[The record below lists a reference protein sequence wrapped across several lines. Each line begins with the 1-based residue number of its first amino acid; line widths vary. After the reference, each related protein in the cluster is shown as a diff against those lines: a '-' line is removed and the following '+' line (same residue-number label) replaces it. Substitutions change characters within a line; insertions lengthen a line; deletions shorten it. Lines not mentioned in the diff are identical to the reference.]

1 MPDSMKKFGLEFQLV
16 NRSQNEFAKIMD
28 QQKRL
33 EKQLNN
39 TLKAFNKL
47 QSTANNTSLDA
58 SIKKM
63 DKLTNS
69 VKRYNDA
76 LKGATGGKIDPAG
89 GRIDLAG
96 EGSSAIST
104 MMMANSFIDS
114 ISGISTKLF
123 GALDSLPF
131 GNILSSSLGS
141 VTEGIVTSIATG
153 NVIPAITGAIEGVLD
168 VGLGIYRS
176 ASDFVHNAI
185 FTGFQKGV
193 QLITNAFTTYI
204 PQTLDRE
211 LNQTKLSAVLGND
224 TLAQQLTASATKHA
238 QTSSLSLQDMDF
250 VLPNLVMANKSSGV
264 TDDRMGKMTELEME
278 AIKRLNFKDSGKGA
292 GVQGSLVALQE
303 MLSGDMV
310 SLQRRFEIGGAA
322 IDRIKD
328 AGKNSPEAMV
338 EQLIKELE
346 KMGVTEEALNK
357 VQESTKSKLDRVQ
370 ETLVDFFTNP
380 TTGIFASFIEPFEP
394 ALDRVIEFMET
405 GGGIVSKGFDMDGN
419 MESIT
424 LLDSII
430 ANFKMVL
437 GKIGEIGVKLG
448 ESFMTGFVAQVD
460 WSALWDAA
468 SGLLDTVSTYFTPSF
483 EKLAGWVNDTFI
495 PWLEDMDKLLQDENV
510 RQGILDFIDGLTEV
524 ATNSLNMVKT
534 ITEKMP
540 TIADTVK
547 AVASFVST
555 VQGVVD
561 KVASGIQKA
570 LSLLTSGE
578 FGQTRETKQNAI
590 KQSTAKGSG
599 RKGEGFAKGLPYVP
613 VDGFPAILHKGERV
627 LTAQQNRQYNQ
638 GGSNVSIAKISD
650 TIVVREDAD
659 ITKIANAL
667 VKKLTESKVVFGGA
681 Y

>member
-1 MPDSMKKFGLEFQLV
+1 MSDSMKKFGLEFQLV

-76 LKGATGGKIDPAG
+76 LKGASGSKIDPAG
-89 GRIDLAG
+89 GS
-96 EGSSAIST
+96 SSAISSIMT
-104 MMMANSFIDS
+104 ANSYIDS
-114 ISGISTKLF
+114 ISGISNKLF

-141 VTEGIVTSIATG
+141 VTEGIVTSITTG
-153 NVIPAITGAIEGVLD
+153 NVIPAITGTIEGALD

-193 QLITNAFTTYI
+193 QLITSAFTTFI

-211 LNQTKLSAVLGND
+211 LSQTKLSAVLGND
-224 TLAQQLTASATKHA
+224 KLAQQLTASATKHA

-250 VLPNLVMANKSSGV
+250 ILPNLVMANKASGV
-264 TDDRMGKMTELEME
+264 TDSRMGNMTELEME

-346 KMGVTEEALNK
+346 KMGVTDEALTK

-380 TTGIFASFIEPFEP
+380 TTGIFASFLEPFEP
-394 ALDRVIEFMET
+394 AIDRVIEFLET

-430 ANFKMVL
+430 ANFRMVL

-460 WSALWDAA
+460 WSALWEAA

-495 PWLEDMDKLLQDENV
+495 PWLKDMDELLQDENV

-561 KVASGIQKA
+561 KVATGLQNA

-578 FGQTRETKQNAI
+578 FGKTRETKQNAI
-590 KQSTAKGSG
+590 KQSTAKGSVKKAVG
-599 RKGEGFAKGLPYVP
+599 MPYVP
-613 VDGFPAILHKGERV
+613 KDDYPVLLHKGERV

-638 GGSNVSIAKISD
+638 GGSNISIAKISD

-667 VKKLTESKVVFGGA
+667 VKKLTESKVAFGGA

>member
-1 MPDSMKKFGLEFQLV
+1 MSDSMKKFGLEFQLV

-89 GRIDLAG
+89 GS
-96 EGSSAIST
+96 SSAISSIMT
-104 MMMANSFIDS
+104 ANSYIDS
-114 ISGISTKLF
+114 ISGISNKLF

-153 NVIPAITGAIEGVLD
+153 NIIPAITGTIEGALD

-193 QLITNAFTTYI
+193 QLITNAFTTFI

-224 TLAQQLTASATKHA
+224 ALAQQLTASATKHA

-264 TDDRMGKMTELEME
+264 TDARMGNMTELEME

-346 KMGVTEEALNK
+346 KMGVTDEALNK

-405 GGGIVSKGFDMDGN
+405 GGGIVSKGFDMEGN

-430 ANFKMVL
+430 ANFRMVL

-460 WSALWDAA
+460 WSALWDAT
-468 SGLLDTVSTYFTPSF
+468 SGLLDTVSTYFTPAF
-483 EKLAGWVNDTFI
+483 ERLAGWVNDTFI
-495 PWLEDMDKLLQDENV
+495 PWLKDMDELLQDENV

-524 ATNSLNMVKT
+524 ATNSLKMVKT
-534 ITEKMP
+534 IAEKMP
-540 TIADTVK
+540 TIADTVR

-555 VQGVVD
+555 VQGIVD
-561 KVASGIQKA
+561 KVATGLQNA

-578 FGQTRETKQNAI
+578 FGRTREIKQNAI
-590 KQSTAKGSG
+590 KQSTAKGSVKKAVG
-599 RKGEGFAKGLPYVP
+599 MPYVP
-613 VDGFPAILHKGERV
+613 KDDYPVLLHKGERV
-627 LTAQQNRQYNQ
+627 LTAQQNRQYKQ
-638 GGSNVSIAKISD
+638 GGSNISIAKLSD

>member
-1 MPDSMKKFGLEFQLV
+1 MSDSMKKFGLEFQLV

-76 LKGATGGKIDPAG
+76 LKGASGSKIDPAG
-89 GRIDLAG
+89 GS
-96 EGSSAIST
+96 SSAISSIMT
-104 MMMANSFIDS
+104 ANSYIDS
-114 ISGISTKLF
+114 ISGISNKLF

-141 VTEGIVTSIATG
+141 VTEGIVTSITTG
-153 NVIPAITGAIEGVLD
+153 NIIPAITGTIEGALD

-211 LNQTKLSAVLGND
+211 LSQTKLSAVLGND
-224 TLAQQLTASATKHA
+224 KLAQQLTASATKHA

-250 VLPNLVMANKSSGV
+250 ILPNLVMANKASGV
-264 TDDRMGKMTELEME
+264 TDSRMGNMTELEME

-346 KMGVTEEALNK
+346 KMGVTDEALTK

-380 TTGIFASFIEPFEP
+380 TTGIFASFLEPFEP
-394 ALDRVIEFMET
+394 AIDRVIEFLET

-430 ANFKMVL
+430 ANFRMVL

-448 ESFMTGFVAQVD
+448 ESFFNGFITQVD
-460 WSALWDAA
+460 WSALWEAV
-468 SGLLDTVSTYFTPSF
+468 SGLLDTVSTYFTPAF
-483 EKLAGWVNDTFI
+483 EILAGWVNDTFI
-495 PWLEDMDKLLQDENV
+495 PWLGDMNKILQDENV
-510 RQGILDFIDGLTEV
+510 RQGILDFITGLTEV

-534 ITEKMP
+534 IAEKMP
-540 TIADTVK
+540 TIANTVS

-561 KVASGIQKA
+561 KIATGIQNA
-570 LSLLTSGE
+570 LSILTSGD
-578 FGQTRETKQNAI
+578 FGRTREIKQNAI
-590 KQSTAKGSG
+590 KQSTAKGSVKKAVG
-599 RKGEGFAKGLPYVP
+599 MPYVP
-613 VDGFPAILHKGERV
+613 KDDYPVLLHKGERV

-667 VKKLTESKVVFGGA
+667 VKKLTESKVAFGGA

>member
-1 MPDSMKKFGLEFQLV
+1 
-16 NRSQNEFAKIMD
+16 MD

-47 QSTANNTSLDA
+47 QSAANNTSLDA

-76 LKGATGGKIDPAG
+76 LKGATGGKIDPTG
-89 GRIDLAG
+89 G
-96 EGSSAIST
+96 GSSSVKD
-104 MMMANSFIDS
+104 MMSANSYIDS
-114 ISGISTKLF
+114 ISSISTKMF

-153 NVIPAITGAIEGVLD
+153 TVVPAITGAIEGALD
-168 VGLGIYRS
+168 LGLGIYRS

-224 TLAQQLTASATKHA
+224 SLAQQLTASATKHA

-250 VLPNLVMANKSSGV
+250 ILPNLVMANKASGV
-264 TDDRMGKMTELEME
+264 TDSRMGNMTELEME
-278 AIKRLNFKDSGKGA
+278 AVKRLNFKDSGKGA
-292 GVQGSLVALQE
+292 GVQGSLMALQE
-303 MLSGDMV
+303 MLSGDMR
-310 SLQRRFEIGGAA
+310 SLKTRFEIGGAA
-322 IDRIKD
+322 IDRIES

-346 KMGVTEEALNK
+346 KMGVTDEALNK

-380 TTGIFASFIEPFEP
+380 TTGIFASFLEPFEP
-394 ALDRVIEFMET
+394 AIDRVIDFMET

-430 ANFKMVL
+430 ANFRMVL

-448 ESFMTGFVAQVD
+448 ESFFNGFITQVD
-460 WSALWDAA
+460 WSALWEAV
-468 SGLLDTVSTYFTPSF
+468 SGLLDTVSTYFTPAF
-483 EKLAGWVNDTFI
+483 EILAGWVNDTFI
-495 PWLEDMDKLLQDENV
+495 PWLGDMNKILQDENV

-534 ITEKMP
+534 IAEKMP
-540 TIADTVK
+540 TIANTVS

-561 KVASGIQKA
+561 KIATGLQNA

-578 FGQTRETKQNAI
+578 FGKTRETKQNAI

-599 RKGEGFAKGLPYVP
+599 RKGDGFAKGLPYVP

-638 GGSNVSIAKISD
+638 GGSNISIAKISD

-667 VKKLTESKVVFGGA
+667 VKKLTESKVAFGGA

>member
-1 MPDSMKKFGLEFQLV
+1 MSDSMKKFGLEFQLV

-89 GRIDLAG
+89 GS
-96 EGSSAIST
+96 SSAISSIMT
-104 MMMANSFIDS
+104 ADSYIDS
-114 ISGISTKLF
+114 ISGISNKLF

-211 LNQTKLSAVLGND
+211 LSQTKLSAVLGND
-224 TLAQQLTASATKHA
+224 ALAQQLTASATKHA

-264 TDDRMGKMTELEME
+264 TDDRMGNMTELEME

-346 KMGVTEEALNK
+346 KMGVTDEALNK

-430 ANFKMVL
+430 ANFRMVL

-460 WSALWDAA
+460 WSALWSATSD
-468 SGLLDTVSTYFTPSF
+468 LLDTISTFFKPTF
-483 EKLAGWVNDTFI
+483 DILAGWVNDTFI
-495 PWLEDMDKLLQDENV
+495 PWLEDINEKLQDETI
-510 RQGILDFIDGLTEV
+510 RQGILDFIKELTEV
-524 ATNSLNMVKT
+524 ATRTLKMVDT
-534 ITEKMP
+534 ILDKMP
-540 TIADTVK
+540 TIAKVTG
-547 AVASFVST
+547 AVNSFVST
-555 VQGVVD
+555 VQGIVD
-561 KVASGIQKA
+561 KVATGIQKA

-578 FGQTRETKQNAI
+578 FGQTREEKKNNTKEIVKKGITEKRAI
-590 KQSTAKGSG
+590 GM
-599 RKGEGFAKGLPYVP
+599 PYVP
-613 VDGFPAILHKGERV
+613 KDDYPVLLHKGERV
-627 LTAQQNRQYNQ
+627 LTAQQNRNYTN
-638 GGSNVSIAKISD
+638 GGGNSVTIPKLADS
-650 TIVVREDAD
+650 IVVREDAD
-659 ITKIANAL
+659 IERIAKLL
-667 VKKLTESKVVFGGA
+667 VKNIKEAQLGYSSIGGMA
-681 Y
+681 

>member
-89 GRIDLAG
+89 GS
-96 EGSSAIST
+96 SSAISSIMT
-104 MMMANSFIDS
+104 ANSYIDS
-114 ISGISTKLF
+114 ISGISNKLF

-153 NVIPAITGAIEGVLD
+153 NIIPAITGTIEGALD

-193 QLITNAFTTYI
+193 QLITSAFTTFI

-211 LNQTKLSAVLGND
+211 LSQTKLSAVLGND
-224 TLAQQLTASATKHA
+224 KLAQQLTASATKHA

-250 VLPNLVMANKSSGV
+250 VLPNLVMANKASGV
-264 TDDRMGKMTELEME
+264 TDSRMGNMTELEME

-322 IDRIKD
+322 IDRIKG

-346 KMGVTEEALNK
+346 KMGVTDEALTK

-380 TTGIFASFIEPFEP
+380 TTGIFASFLEPFEP
-394 ALDRVIEFMET
+394 AIDRVIEFLET

-430 ANFKMVL
+430 ANFRMVL

-448 ESFMTGFVAQVD
+448 ESFMTGFGAQVD
-460 WSALWDAA
+460 WSALLDAT
-468 SGLLDTVSTYFTPSF
+468 SGLLDTVSTYFTPAF
-483 EKLAGWVNDTFI
+483 EILAGWVNDTFI
-495 PWLEDMDKLLQDENV
+495 PWLEDMNKILQDENV
-510 RQGILDFIDGLTEV
+510 RQGILDFITGLTEV

-534 ITEKMP
+534 IAEKMP
-540 TIADTVK
+540 TIADTVS

-555 VQGVVD
+555 VQGIVD
-561 KVASGIQKA
+561 KVATGIQNA

-578 FGQTRETKQNAI
+578 FGKNRETKQNAI
-590 KQSTAKGSG
+590 KQSTAKGSVKKAVG
-599 RKGEGFAKGLPYVP
+599 MPYVP
-613 VDGFPAILHKGERV
+613 KDDYPVLLHKGERV

-638 GGSNVSIAKISD
+638 GGSNISIAKISD

-667 VKKLTESKVVFGGA
+667 VKKLTESKVAFGGA

>member
-1 MPDSMKKFGLEFQLV
+1 MSDSMKKFGLEFQLV

-89 GRIDLAG
+89 GS
-96 EGSSAIST
+96 SSAISSIMT
-104 MMMANSFIDS
+104 ANSYIDS
-114 ISGISTKLF
+114 ISGISNKLF

-153 NVIPAITGAIEGVLD
+153 NVIPAITGTIEGALD

-211 LNQTKLSAVLGND
+211 LSQTKLSAVLGND
-224 TLAQQLTASATKHA
+224 KLAQQLTASATKHA

-250 VLPNLVMANKSSGV
+250 VLPNLVMANKASGV
-264 TDDRMGKMTELEME
+264 TDSRMGNMTELEME

-346 KMGVTEEALNK
+346 KMGVTDEALTK

-380 TTGIFASFIEPFEP
+380 TTGIFASFLEPFEP
-394 ALDRVIEFMET
+394 AIDRVIEFLET

-430 ANFKMVL
+430 ANFRMVL

-448 ESFMTGFVAQVD
+448 ESFFNGFITQVD
-460 WSALWDAA
+460 WSALWEAV
-468 SGLLDTVSTYFTPSF
+468 SGLLDTVSTYFTPAF
-483 EKLAGWVNDTFI
+483 EILAGWVNDTFI
-495 PWLEDMDKLLQDENV
+495 PWLGDMNKILQDENV
-510 RQGILDFIDGLTEV
+510 RQGILDFITGLTEV
-524 ATNSLNMVKT
+524 ATNSLKMVKT
-534 ITEKMP
+534 IAEKMP
-540 TIADTVK
+540 TIADTVS

-555 VQGVVD
+555 VQGIVD
-561 KVASGIQKA
+561 KVATGLQNA

-578 FGQTRETKQNAI
+578 FGKTRETKQNAI
-590 KQSTAKGSG
+590 KQSTAKGSVKKAVG
-599 RKGEGFAKGLPYVP
+599 MPYVP
-613 VDGFPAILHKGERV
+613 KDDYPVLLHKGERV

-638 GGSNVSIAKISD
+638 GGSNISIAKISD

-667 VKKLTESKVVFGGA
+667 VKKLTESKVAFGGA

>member
-47 QSTANNTSLDA
+47 QSAANNTSLDA

-89 GRIDLAG
+89 
-96 EGSSAIST
+96 ESSSAISS
-104 MMMANSFIDS
+104 MMTANSYIDS
-114 ISGISTKLF
+114 ISGISNKLF

-153 NVIPAITGAIEGVLD
+153 NVIPAITGAIEGAFDL
-168 VGLGIYRS
+168 GLGIYRS

-322 IDRIKD
+322 IDRIKG

-346 KMGVTEEALNK
+346 KMGVTDEALNK

-405 GGGIVSKGFDMDGN
+405 GGGIVSKGFDMEGN

-430 ANFKMVL
+430 ANFRMVL

-460 WSALWDAA
+460 WSALWDAT
-468 SGLLDTVSTYFTPSF
+468 SGLLDTVSTYFTPAF
-483 EKLAGWVNDTFI
+483 EILAGWVNDTFI
-495 PWLEDMDKLLQDENV
+495 PWLGDMNKILQDENV
-510 RQGILDFIDGLTEV
+510 RQGILDFIKGLTEV

-534 ITEKMP
+534 IAEKMP
-540 TIADTVK
+540 TIADTVS

-578 FGQTRETKQNAI
+578 FGQTRETKQNTI
-590 KQSTAKGSG
+590 KQSTAKGPQ
-599 RKGEGFAKGLPYVP
+599 RKAVGMPYVP
-613 VDGFPAILHKGERV
+613 KDDYPVLLHKGERV

-638 GGSNVSIAKISD
+638 GGSNVSIPKLAD

-659 ITKIANAL
+659 IDKIASAL
-667 VKKLTESKVVFGGA
+667 VKKIKTNTISYGGVF
-681 Y
+681 

>member
-1 MPDSMKKFGLEFQLV
+1 MSDSMKKFGLEFQLV

-89 GRIDLAG
+89 GS
-96 EGSSAIST
+96 SSAISSIMT
-104 MMMANSFIDS
+104 ANSYIDS
-114 ISGISTKLF
+114 ISGISNKLF

-153 NVIPAITGAIEGVLD
+153 NIIPAITGTIEGALD

-224 TLAQQLTASATKHA
+224 ALAQQLTASATKHA

-264 TDDRMGKMTELEME
+264 TDARMGNMTELEME

-303 MLSGDMV
+303 MLSGDMI
-310 SLQRRFEIGGAA
+310 SLQRRFEMGGAA
-322 IDRIKD
+322 FDRIKD

-338 EQLIKELE
+338 ELLIKELE
-346 KMGVTEEALNK
+346 KMGVTDEALNK

-405 GGGIVSKGFDMDGN
+405 GGGIVSNIPTEIPGVYEQMTQLDVI
-419 MESIT
+419 MEQ
-424 LLDSII
+424 
-430 ANFKMVL
+430 FKMVL

-448 ESFMTGFVAQVD
+448 ESFFNGFITQVD
-460 WSALWDAA
+460 WSALWEAV
-468 SGLLDTVSTYFTPSF
+468 SGLLDTVSTYFTPAF
-483 EKLAGWVNDTFI
+483 EILAGWVNDTFI
-495 PWLEDMDKLLQDENV
+495 PWLKDMDKILQDENV
-510 RQGILDFIDGLTEV
+510 RQGILDFITGLTEV
-524 ATNSLNMVKT
+524 ATNSLKMVKT
-534 ITEKMP
+534 IAEKMP
-540 TIADTVK
+540 TIADTVR

-555 VQGVVD
+555 VQGIVD
-561 KVASGIQKA
+561 KVATGLQNA

-578 FGQTRETKQNAI
+578 FGRTREIKQNAI
-590 KQSTAKGSG
+590 KQSTAKGSVKKAVG
-599 RKGEGFAKGLPYVP
+599 MPYVP
-613 VDGFPAILHKGERV
+613 KDDYPVLLHKGERV

-638 GGSNVSIAKISD
+638 GGSNVSIAKLSD

-667 VKKLTESKVVFGGA
+667 VKKLTESKVAFGGA

>member
-1 MPDSMKKFGLEFQLV
+1 MSDNMKKFGLEFQLV

-47 QSTANNTSLDA
+47 QSAANNTSLDA

-89 GRIDLAG
+89 GS
-96 EGSSAIST
+96 SSAISSIMT
-104 MMMANSFIDS
+104 ANSYIDS
-114 ISGISTKLF
+114 ISGISNKLF

-153 NVIPAITGAIEGVLD
+153 NIIPAITGTIEGALD

-211 LNQTKLSAVLGND
+211 LSQTKLSAVLGND
-224 TLAQQLTASATKHA
+224 KLAQQLTASATKHA

-250 VLPNLVMANKSSGV
+250 VLPNLVMANKASGV
-264 TDDRMGKMTELEME
+264 TDSRMGNMTELEME

-380 TTGIFASFIEPFEP
+380 TTGIFASFLEPFEP
-394 ALDRVIEFMET
+394 AIDRVIEFLET

-430 ANFKMVL
+430 ANFRMVL

-460 WSALWDAA
+460 WSALWDAT
-468 SGLLDTVSTYFTPSF
+468 SGLLDTVSTYFTPAF
-483 EKLAGWVNDTFI
+483 EILAGWVNDTFI
-495 PWLEDMDKLLQDENV
+495 PWLGDMNKILQDENV
-510 RQGILDFIDGLTEV
+510 RQGILDFIKGLTEV

-534 ITEKMP
+534 IAEKMP
-540 TIADTVK
+540 TIADTVS

-555 VQGVVD
+555 VQGIVD
-561 KVASGIQKA
+561 KVATGLQNA

-578 FGQTRETKQNAI
+578 FGRTRETKQNAI
-590 KQSTAKGSG
+590 KQSTAKGSVKKAVG
-599 RKGEGFAKGLPYVP
+599 MPYVP
-613 VDGFPAILHKGERV
+613 KDDYPVLLHKGERV
-627 LTAQQNRQYNQ
+627 LTAQQNRNYSNGE
-638 GGSNVSIAKISD
+638 GGTINIPKLAD
-650 TIVVREDAD
+650 TIVIREDMD
-659 ITKIANAL
+659 IDIVANRLA
-667 VKKLTESKVVFGGA
+667 KKLRTNMMTFGGA
-681 Y
+681 L

>member
-1 MPDSMKKFGLEFQLV
+1 MKKFGLEFQLV

-76 LKGATGGKIDPAG
+76 LKGAAGGKIDPAG
-89 GRIDLAG
+89 GS
-96 EGSSAIST
+96 SSAISSIMT
-104 MMMANSFIDS
+104 ANSYIDS
-114 ISGISTKLF
+114 ISGISNKLF

-141 VTEGIVTSIATG
+141 VTEGIVTSITTG
-153 NVIPAITGAIEGVLD
+153 NIIPAITGTIEGALD

-211 LNQTKLSAVLGND
+211 LSQTKLSAVLGND

-250 VLPNLVMANKSSGV
+250 VLPNLVMANKASGV
-264 TDDRMGKMTELEME
+264 TDSRMGNMTELEME

-346 KMGVTEEALNK
+346 NMGVTDEALTK

-380 TTGIFASFIEPFEP
+380 TTGIFASFLEPFEP
-394 ALDRVIEFMET
+394 AIDRVIEFLET

-430 ANFKMVL
+430 ANFRMVL

-448 ESFMTGFVAQVD
+448 ESFFNGFITQVD
-460 WSALWDAA
+460 WSALWEAV
-468 SGLLDTVSTYFTPSF
+468 SGLLDTVSTYFTPAF
-483 EKLAGWVNDTFI
+483 EILAGWVNDTFI
-495 PWLEDMDKLLQDENV
+495 PWLGDMNKILQDENV
-510 RQGILDFIDGLTEV
+510 RQGILDFITGLTEV

-534 ITEKMP
+534 IAEKMP
-540 TIADTVK
+540 TIANTVS

-561 KVASGIQKA
+561 KIATGLQNA

-578 FGQTRETKQNAI
+578 FGKTRETKQNAI
-590 KQSTAKGSG
+590 KQSTAKGSVKKAVG
-599 RKGEGFAKGLPYVP
+599 MPYVP
-613 VDGFPAILHKGERV
+613 KDDYPVLLHKGERV

-638 GGSNVSIAKISD
+638 GGSNISIAKISD

-667 VKKLTESKVVFGGA
+667 VKKLTESKVAFGGA

>member
-1 MPDSMKKFGLEFQLV
+1 MKKFGLEFQLV

-69 VKRYNDA
+69 VKKYNDA
-76 LKGATGGKIDPAG
+76 LKGASGSKLDPAG
-89 GRIDLAG
+89 GS
-96 EGSSAIST
+96 SSAISSIMT
-104 MMMANSFIDS
+104 ANSYIDS
-114 ISGISTKLF
+114 ISGISNKLF

-153 NVIPAITGAIEGVLD
+153 NIIPAITGTIEGALD

-211 LNQTKLSAVLGND
+211 LSQTKLSAVLGND

-250 VLPNLVMANKSSGV
+250 VLPNLVMANKASGV
-264 TDDRMGKMTELEME
+264 TDSRMGNMTELEME

-346 KMGVTEEALNK
+346 KMGVTDEALTK

-394 ALDRVIEFMET
+394 AIDRVIEFLET

-430 ANFKMVL
+430 ANFRMVL

-448 ESFMTGFVAQVD
+448 ESFFNGFITQVD
-460 WSALWDAA
+460 WSALWDAV
-468 SGLLDTVSTYFTPSF
+468 SGLLDTVSTYFTPAF
-483 EKLAGWVNDTFI
+483 EILAGWVNDTFI
-495 PWLEDMDKLLQDENV
+495 PWLGDMDKILQDENV
-510 RQGILDFIDGLTEV
+510 RQGILDFITGLTDI
-524 ATNSLNMVKT
+524 ATRSLNMVKT
-534 ITEKMP
+534 IAEKMP
-540 TIADTVK
+540 LISKVTGAVNSFLSVVQTVVDTIAGALQSAINALDTRVDVRN
-547 AVASFVST
+547 ARE
-555 VQGVVD
+555 QGT
-561 KVASGIQKA
+561 KKGT
-570 LSLLTSGE
+570 TSNKG
-578 FGQTRETKQNAI
+578 GKNKQGHA
-590 KQSTAKGSG
+590 T
-599 RKGEGFAKGLPYVP
+599 GLPYVP
-613 VDGFPAILHKGERV
+613 RDGYEAILHKGERV

-638 GGSNVSIAKISD
+638 GGSNISIAKISD

-667 VKKLTESKVVFGGA
+667 VKKLTESKVAFGGA

>member
-76 LKGATGGKIDPAG
+76 LKGATGGKIGPV
-89 GRIDLAG
+89 G
-96 EGSSAIST
+96 EGSSAISSIMT
-104 MMMANSFIDS
+104 ADSYINS
-114 ISGISTKLF
+114 ISGISNKLF

-224 TLAQQLTASATKHA
+224 ALAQQLTASATKHA

-346 KMGVTEEALNK
+346 KMGVTDEALNK

-405 GGGIVSKGFDMDGN
+405 GGGIVSKGFDMEGN

-430 ANFKMVL
+430 ANFRMVL

-460 WSALWDAA
+460 WSALWDAT
-468 SGLLDTVSTYFTPSF
+468 SGLLDTISTYFTPTF
-483 EKLAGWVNDTFI
+483 ETLAGWVNDTFI
-495 PWLEDMDKLLQDENV
+495 PWLDEINAILQDESV
-510 RQGILDFIDGLTEV
+510 RQGIEDFIKNLTDI
-524 ATNSLNMVKT
+524 ATRSLKMVST
-534 ITEKMP
+534 IAEKMP
-540 TIADTVK
+540 LISKVTG
-547 AVASFVST
+547 AVNSFLSG
-555 VQGVVD
+555 VQTVVD
-561 KVASGIQKA
+561 IIAGALQSAINALDTRVDVRNAREQGIKKGTASNKGGKN
-570 LSLLTSGE
+570 
-578 FGQTRETKQNAI
+578 KQGHAI
-590 KQSTAKGSG
+590 
-599 RKGEGFAKGLPYVP
+599 GLPYVP
-613 VDGFPAILHKGERV
+613 RDGYEAILHKGERV

-638 GGSNVSIAKISD
+638 GGSNISIPKLAD

-659 ITKIANAL
+659 IDKIASAL
-667 VKKLTESKVVFGGA
+667 VKKIKTNTISYGGVF
-681 Y
+681 

>member
-1 MPDSMKKFGLEFQLV
+1 MSDNMKKFGLEFQLV

-89 GRIDLAG
+89 GS
-96 EGSSAIST
+96 SSAISSIMT
-104 MMMANSFIDS
+104 ANSYIDS
-114 ISGISTKLF
+114 ISGISNKLF

-153 NVIPAITGAIEGVLD
+153 NIIPAITGTIEGALD

-211 LNQTKLSAVLGND
+211 LSQTKLSAVLGND
-224 TLAQQLTASATKHA
+224 KLAQQLTASATKHA

-250 VLPNLVMANKSSGV
+250 VLPNLVMANKASGV
-264 TDDRMGKMTELEME
+264 TDARMGNMTELEME

-303 MLSGDMV
+303 MLSGDMI

-346 KMGVTEEALNK
+346 KMGVTDEALTK

-380 TTGIFASFIEPFEP
+380 TTGIFASFLEPFEP
-394 ALDRVIEFMET
+394 AIDRVIEFLET

-430 ANFKMVL
+430 ANFRMVL

-460 WSALWDAA
+460 WSALWDAT
-468 SGLLDTVSTYFTPSF
+468 SGLLDTVSTYFTPAF
-483 EKLAGWVNDTFI
+483 EILAGWVNDTFI
-495 PWLEDMDKLLQDENV
+495 PWLEDMNKILQDENV
-510 RQGILDFIDGLTEV
+510 RQGILDFITGLTEV
-524 ATNSLNMVKT
+524 ATNSLKMVKT
-534 ITEKMP
+534 IAEKMP
-540 TIADTVK
+540 TIADSVK

-555 VQGVVD
+555 VQGIVD
-561 KVASGIQKA
+561 KVATGIQNA

-578 FGQTRETKQNAI
+578 FGKNRETKQNAI
-590 KQSTAKGSG
+590 KQSTAKGSVKKAVG
-599 RKGEGFAKGLPYVP
+599 MPYVP
-613 VDGFPAILHKGERV
+613 KDDYPVLLHKGERV
-627 LTAQQNRQYNQ
+627 LTAQQNRNYSNGE
-638 GGSNVSIAKISD
+638 GGTINIPKLAD
-650 TIVVREDAD
+650 TIVIREDMD
-659 ITKIANAL
+659 IDIVANRLA
-667 VKKLTESKVVFGGA
+667 KKLRTNMMTFGGA
-681 Y
+681 L

>member
-1 MPDSMKKFGLEFQLV
+1 MSDSMKKFGLEFQLV

-89 GRIDLAG
+89 GS
-96 EGSSAIST
+96 SSAISSIMT
-104 MMMANSFIDS
+104 ANSYIDS
-114 ISGISTKLF
+114 ISGISNKLF

-153 NVIPAITGAIEGVLD
+153 NIIPAITGTIEGALD

-211 LNQTKLSAVLGND
+211 LSQTKLSAVLGND
-224 TLAQQLTASATKHA
+224 KLAQQLTASATKHA

-250 VLPNLVMANKSSGV
+250 VLPNLVMANKASGV
-264 TDDRMGKMTELEME
+264 TDARMGNMTELEME

-346 KMGVTEEALNK
+346 KMGVTDEALTK

-380 TTGIFASFIEPFEP
+380 TTGIFASFLEPFEP
-394 ALDRVIEFMET
+394 AIDRVIEFLET

-430 ANFKMVL
+430 ANFRMVL

-460 WSALWDAA
+460 WSALWDAT
-468 SGLLDTVSTYFTPSF
+468 SGLLDTVSTYFTPAF
-483 EKLAGWVNDTFI
+483 EILAGWVNDTFI
-495 PWLEDMDKLLQDENV
+495 PWLEDMNKILQDENV
-510 RQGILDFIDGLTEV
+510 RQGILDFITGLTEV
-524 ATNSLNMVKT
+524 ATNSLKMVKT
-534 ITEKMP
+534 IAEKMP
-540 TIADTVK
+540 TIADSVK

-555 VQGVVD
+555 VQGIVD
-561 KVASGIQKA
+561 KVATGIQNA

-578 FGQTRETKQNAI
+578 FGKNRETKQNAI
-590 KQSTAKGSG
+590 KQSTAKGSVKKAVG
-599 RKGEGFAKGLPYVP
+599 MPYVP
-613 VDGFPAILHKGERV
+613 KDDYPVLLHKGERV
-627 LTAQQNRQYNQ
+627 LTAQQNRNYSNGE
-638 GGSNVSIAKISD
+638 GGTINIPKLAD
-650 TIVVREDAD
+650 TIVIREDMD
-659 ITKIANAL
+659 IDIVANRLA
-667 VKKLTESKVVFGGA
+667 KKLRTNMMTFGGA
-681 Y
+681 L